1 MSTTEISVWTGW
13 KLTALISVLLV
24 ILAAVAVT
32 MSPSSL
38 EATRLVIRLTAR
50 TSLVLFALA
59 FTASSLDRLFPSPA
73 TRWLRQNR
81 RYLGVSFAVSHA
93 IHAVA
98 LFVLARLDSALF
110 LQLTD
115 IGSYIGGGI
124 AYLFIILMT
133 LTSFDRTAVLIGPTA
148 WYWLHTVGAWYI
160 WVSFLLNFGKRA
172 AMNPMYWPAMVIVG
186 LMLVVRLAAVI
197 GGRRRMA

>member
-1 MSTTEISVWTGW
+1 MSAKENSVWKGW
-13 KLTALISVLLV
+13 QLTALISLSLL
-24 ILAAVAVT
+24 IMAAVAAA
-32 MSPSSL
+32 MSPSSV
-38 EATRLVIRLTAR
+38 EAVRLVIRLTAR

-59 FTASSLDRLFPSPA
+59 FTASSLERLFPSPA

-93 IHAVA
+93 IHAAA
-98 LFVLARLDSALF
+98 LFALARLDPTLF
-110 LQLTD
+110 LQLTN

-124 AYLFIILMT
+124 AYAFIILMT
-133 LTSFDRTAVLIGPTA
+133 LTSFDRTAALIGPIT

-172 AMNPMYWPAMVIVG
+172 AMNSMYWPAMVVIG
-186 LMLVVRLAAVI
+186 LMLVVRLVAI
-197 GGRRRMA
+197 LRRHRMA

>member
-1 MSTTEISVWTGW
+1 MSATEYSVWKGW
-13 KLTALISVLLV
+13 RLTALISLSLV
-24 ILAAVAVT
+24 IMAAAAAI
-32 MSPSSL
+32 MSPSPV
-38 EATRLVIRLTAR
+38 EAARLVVRLTAR

-59 FTASSLDRLFPSPA
+59 FTASSLDHLLASPA

-98 LFVLARLDSALF
+98 LIVLARLDPTLF
-110 LQLTD
+110 LQLTN
-115 IGSYIGGGI
+115 IGSFIGGGI

-133 LTSFDRTAVLIGPTA
+133 LTSFDRTAGLIGPKA
-148 WYWLHTVGAWYI
+148 WYWLHTAGAWYI

-172 AMNPMYWPAMVIVG
+172 AMNSMYWPAMLILG
-186 LMLVVRLAAVI
+186 LMLVVRFAALL
-197 GGRRRMA
+197 GRRRMA

>member
-1 MSTTEISVWTGW
+1 MSATEHRISKGW
-13 KLTALISVLLV
+13 KLAALITLL
-24 ILAAVAVT
+24 LAAMVIVAAA
-32 MSPSSL
+32 MSPSSV

-59 FTASSLDRLFPSPA
+59 FTASSLERLFPFPA

-81 RYLGVSFAVSHA
+81 RYLGVSFAASHT
-93 IHAVA
+93 IHAAA
-98 LFVLARLDSALF
+98 LIVLAKLDMVLF
-110 LQLTD
+110 LQLTN

-124 AYLFIILMT
+124 AYLFIILMAF
-133 LTSFDRTAVLIGPTA
+133 TSFDRTAVLIGPTR

-172 AMNPMYWPAMVIVG
+172 AMNTMYWPAMAIIG
-186 LMLVVRLAAVI
+186 LMLAIRLAAAV
-197 GGRRRMA
+197 RRRRTA